1 MHPAAKFKSLANLLK
16 SRDSKAIMGLRAPSG
31 AVVRQPVAIWS
42 RTLNFIKV
50 PCFVLWMT
58 ISMGIYLFVTN
69 LCSDT
74 VRPDREEGETR
85 GCRSEIAAKTG

>member
-1 MHPAAKFKSLANLLK
+1 
-16 SRDSKAIMGLRAPSG
+16 MGLRALG
-31 AVVRQPVAIWS
+31 RLRQPVAIWS

-74 VRPDREEGETR
+74 VRLDREEGETR
-85 GCRSEIAAKTG
+85 GCRSEIAAKTVTSVKWRLSEMKKGKC